1 MADFTPQTIPLGS
14 LAPAAAFGG
23 ELSREE
29 RTRRTGRAGA
39 ASRVPQDGAGP
50 GDRPRVALHRG
61 RRGEPGSGTA
71 GALRPL
77 AERSRHSA
85 ASVERTR
92 RGIPHCPSA
101 QAWQEGAFAFGV
113 VGGAVG
119 ERRVGYL
126 EGRVPVSDA
135 LLALT
140 GPVKPTEVF
149 RFAAPCNGTPCRHF
163 NGHDCNLIPKLV
175 QLKPPVSRALPA
187 CRLRPDCR
195 WWLQVG
201 KRACHRC
208 PAIMTECYSPSE
220 DERRAADP
228 RTPVPVPAAETD
240 AA

>member
-1 MADFTPQTIPLGS
+1 MADFTPETIPLDS
-14 LAPAAAFGG
+14 LAHAAALGG
-23 ELSREE
+23 DLSREE
-29 RTRRTGRAGA
+29 RTRRIAGAGA
-39 ASRVPQDGAGP
+39 ASRSAEAGP
-50 GDRPRVALHRG
+50 GDRPRFALHRAP
-61 RRGEPGSGTA
+61 RGEPGSGTA
-71 GALRPL
+71 GGLRPL
-77 AERSRHSA
+77 PRPRHA
-85 ASVERTR
+85 AGSVGRTR

-113 VGGAVG
+113 VGGMVG

-149 RFAAPCNGTPCRHF
+149 RFAAPCNGTPCRHY

-175 QLKPPVSRALPA
+175 QLKPPVTRTLPA
-187 CRLRPDCR
+187 CHLRPDCR
-195 WWLQVG
+195 WWLQAG
-201 KRACHRC
+201 KSACHRC

-228 RTPVPVPAAETD
+228 RTPVPLPTAET
-240 AA
+240 AAA